1 MFFAVN
7 LFQYQTIKTMARPI
21 KETPVLSGQ
30 DAINFYS
37 TMNTPKKAS
46 EKEIKDIKDAGKY
59 FRTLL
64 KDPNSF

>member
-1 MFFAVN
+1 
-7 LFQYQTIKTMARPI
+7 MARPI

-46 EKEIKDIKDAGKY
+46 EKEINDIKDAGKY